1 MANPTPS
8 ITFRVKTY
16 DPVKLSSTLIPDQ
29 NRDNIIRQLENQ
41 TVWAPY
47 WPYGLKHG
55 DEFTLYGDQALRLKR
70 ELDQLN
76 AHNNTIL
83 EIVS

>member
-1 MANPTPS
+1 MANPTPA

-16 DPVKLSSTLIPDQ
+16 DPIKLSSMLIPDQ
-29 NRDNIIRQLENQ
+29 DRNNIIRQMENQ

-47 WPYGLKHG
+47 WPYSLKHG
-55 DEFTLYGDQALRLKR
+55 DEFTLYGEQALRLSR

-76 AHNNTIL
+76 ANNNTTL
-83 EIVS
+83 EIV